1 MKNYDIKNLDFQE
14 SIKTAYLESL
24 NRTRKGD
31 KPEEVELI
39 KKKILESK
47 NIVIAT
53 NNPKKFKV
61 VKNIISKIVNADIK
75 MIEISTDVADLTRTP
90 AINKGLI
97 AVDSKDADIVIA
109 RGRLGVPGS
118 GSMLVIMD
126 NKGRILT
133 GSLSPSSVIH
143 KEDIEQRI
151 KNELIEALNRV
162 GITVKG

>member
-1 MKNYDIKNLDFQE
+1 MKNSNINPKDFQE
-14 SIKTAYLESL
+14 SVKTAYLESL
-24 NRTRKGD
+24 NGSRKGD

-47 NIVIAT
+47 SIVVAT
-53 NNPKKFKV
+53 NNNKKFKV
-61 VKNIISKIVNADIK
+61 VRDIVSKIVDADIK
-75 MIEISTDVADLTRTP
+75 MTEISTDVADLTRTP

-97 AVDSKDADIVIA
+97 AVDSIDADIVIA

-162 GITVKG
+162 GIVVKG